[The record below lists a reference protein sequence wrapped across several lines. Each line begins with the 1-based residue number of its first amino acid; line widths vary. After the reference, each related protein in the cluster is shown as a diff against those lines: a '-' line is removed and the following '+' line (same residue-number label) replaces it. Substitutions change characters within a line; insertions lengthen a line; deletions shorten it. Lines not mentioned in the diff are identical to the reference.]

1 MLAPTGEAAILETLM
16 KSGFHTNMKSSPAIP
31 AGADALSSES
41 PSLEPPSL
49 ESPSLAPLVTMLAAD
64 MARVNATI
72 IARMDSD
79 IPLIPQLA
87 GHLIVA
93 GGKRMR
99 PMMTVAGA
107 MLGSRDAA
115 TREPAIKLATAV
127 EFIHSATLLHD
138 DVIDESDLRRGR
150 ETANALWGNDA
161 SVLVGDFLFA
171 RAFELMVEAGNL
183 TVLGRLAAAA
193 ARITEGEIKQMAIT
207 GQPDTALQDYYDV
220 IEGKTAVLF
229 SAAAAAGI
237 EITGASAAEVEAMR
251 IYGMKLGM
259 AFQIMDDALDY
270 AASADDMGKNAG
282 DDFADQKI
290 TLPTILAWQD
300 ADAGERD
307 FWQRTLGAAEFA
319 DGDLATAQGILARH
333 DAINR
338 AITIARD
345 FADEAA
351 GALTPFMDDAGTAP
365 LATALADAARFAAAR
380 SS

>member
-1 MLAPTGEAAILETLM
+1 M
-16 KSGFHTNMKSSPAIP
+16 KPSHAIP
-31 AGADALSSES
+31 AQDMT
-41 PSLEPPSL
+41 PSLT
-49 ESPSLAPLVTMLAAD
+49 PLVTMLATD
-64 MARVNATI
+64 MELVNATI
-72 IARMDSD
+72 LARMDSN

-87 GHLIVA
+87 GHLIAA

-107 MLGSRDAA
+107 LLGSRDA
-115 TREPAIKLATAV
+115 TIREPAIKLATAV

-138 DVIDESDLRRGR
+138 DVIDESALRRGR
-150 ETANALWGNDA
+150 DTANALWGNDA
-161 SVLVGDFLFA
+161 SVLVGDFLFG
-171 RAFELMVEAGNL
+171 RAFELMVEAGDM
-183 TVLGRLAAAA
+183 TVLGRLASAA

-207 GQPDTALQDYYDV
+207 GQPDTSPDDYYDV

-237 EITGASAAEVEAMR
+237 EITGASAAQVESLR
-251 IYGMKLGM
+251 VYGMKLGM

-270 AASADDMGKNAG
+270 TASADEMGKNAG

-300 ADAGERD
+300 ADADERA
-307 FWQRTLGAAEFA
+307 FWQRTLGAADFA
-319 DGDLATAQGILARH
+319 EGDLATAQEFLTRH
-333 DAINR
+333 DAVGR

-351 GALTPFMDDAGTAP
+351 AALAPFMDDAATAP
-365 LATALADAARFAAAR
+365 LATALADAARFAATR

>member
-1 MLAPTGEAAILETLM
+1 M
-16 KSGFHTNMKSSPAIP
+16 KPSHAIP
-31 AGADALSSES
+31 AQDMT
-41 PSLEPPSL
+41 PSLT
-49 ESPSLAPLVTMLAAD
+49 PLVTMLATD
-64 MARVNATI
+64 MELVNATI
-72 IARMDSD
+72 LARMDSN

-87 GHLIVA
+87 GHLIAA

-107 MLGSRDAA
+107 LLGSRDA
-115 TREPAIKLATAV
+115 TIREPAIKLATAV

-138 DVIDESDLRRGR
+138 DVIDESALRRGR
-150 ETANALWGNDA
+150 DTANALWGNDA

-171 RAFELMVEAGNL
+171 RAFELMVEAGDM
-183 TVLGRLAAAA
+183 TVLGRLASAA

-207 GQPDTALQDYYDV
+207 GQPDTSPDDYYDV

-237 EITGASAAEVEAMR
+237 EITGASAAQVESLR
-251 IYGMKLGM
+251 VYGMKLGM

-270 AASADDMGKNAG
+270 TASADEMGKNAG

-300 ADAGERD
+300 ADADERA
-307 FWQRTLGAAEFA
+307 FWQRTLGAADFA
-319 DGDLATAQGILARH
+319 EGDLATAQEFLTRH
-333 DAINR
+333 DAVGR
-338 AITIARD
+338 AITIACD
-345 FADEAA
+345 FADDAA
-351 GALTPFMDDAGTAP
+351 AALAPFMDDAATAP
-365 LATALADAARFAAAR
+365 LATALADAARFAATR

>member
-1 MLAPTGEAAILETLM
+1 M
-16 KSGFHTNMKSSPAIP
+16 KPSHAIP
-31 AGADALSSES
+31 AQDMT
-41 PSLEPPSL
+41 PSLT
-49 ESPSLAPLVTMLAAD
+49 PLVTMLATD
-64 MARVNATI
+64 MELVNATI
-72 IARMDSD
+72 LARMDSN

-87 GHLIVA
+87 GHLIAA

-107 MLGSRDAA
+107 MMGSRDAA

-138 DVIDESDLRRGR
+138 DVIDESALRRGR
-150 ETANALWGNDA
+150 DTANALWGNDA

-171 RAFELMVEAGNL
+171 RAFELMVEAGDM
-183 TVLGRLAAAA
+183 TVLGRLASAA

-207 GQPDTALQDYYDV
+207 GQPDTSPDDYYDV

-237 EITGASAAEVEAMR
+237 EITGASAAQVESLR
-251 IYGMKLGM
+251 VYGMKLGM

-270 AASADDMGKNAG
+270 TASADEMGKNAG

-300 ADAGERD
+300 ADADERA
-307 FWQRTLGAAEFA
+307 FWQRTLGAADLA
-319 DGDLATAQGILARH
+319 KGDLATAQEFLTRH
-333 DAINR
+333 DAVGR

-351 GALTPFMDDAGTAP
+351 AALAPFMDDAATAP
-365 LATALADAARFAAAR
+365 LATALADAARFAATR

>member
-1 MLAPTGEAAILETLM
+1 MTHPHAIHAPEA
-16 KSGFHTNMKSSPAIP
+16 
-31 AGADALSSES
+31 
-41 PSLEPPSL
+41 PPSL
-49 ESPSLAPLVTMLAAD
+49 DPLVTMLAAD
-64 MARVNATI
+64 MDRVNATI
-72 IARMDSD
+72 MARMDSN

-87 GHLIVA
+87 GHLIAA

-107 MLGSRDAA
+107 MLGSADAA
-115 TREPAIKLATAV
+115 AREPAIKLATAV

-183 TVLGRLAAAA
+183 AVLGRLASAA
-193 ARITEGEIKQMAIT
+193 ARITEGEIKQMAVT
-207 GQPDTALQDYYDV
+207 GQPDTALADYHDV

-237 EITGASAAEVEAMR
+237 EITGASTAHVEAMR
-251 IYGMKLGM
+251 CYGMKLGM

-270 AASADDMGKNAG
+270 AASASDMGKNAG

-300 ADAGERD
+300 ADAEERA
-307 FWQRTLGAAEFA
+307 FWTRTLGEARFR
-319 DGDLATAQGILARH
+319 DGDFAMAQGYLAQH
-333 DAINR
+333 DAVDR
-338 AITIARD
+338 AIAMARN

-351 GALTPFMDDAGTAP
+351 AALTPFMQDGDTAP
-365 LATALADAARFAAAR
+365 FATALANAARFAAAR

>member
-1 MLAPTGEAAILETLM
+1 M
-16 KSGFHTNMKSSPAIP
+16 KPSHAIP
-31 AGADALSSES
+31 AQDMT
-41 PSLEPPSL
+41 PSLT
-49 ESPSLAPLVTMLAAD
+49 PLVTMLATD
-64 MARVNATI
+64 MELVNATI
-72 IARMDSD
+72 LARMDSN

-87 GHLIVA
+87 GHLIAA

-107 MLGSRDAA
+107 LLGSRDA
-115 TREPAIKLATAV
+115 TIHEPAIKLATAV

-138 DVIDESDLRRGR
+138 DVIDESALRRGR
-150 ETANALWGNDA
+150 DTANALWGNDA

-171 RAFELMVEAGNL
+171 RAFELMVEAGDM
-183 TVLGRLAAAA
+183 TVLGRLASAA

-207 GQPDTALQDYYDV
+207 GQPDTSPDDYYDV

-237 EITGASAAEVEAMR
+237 EITGASAAQVESLR
-251 IYGMKLGM
+251 VYGMKLGM

-270 AASADDMGKNAG
+270 TASADEMGKNAG

-300 ADAGERD
+300 ADADERA
-307 FWQRTLGAAEFA
+307 FWQRTLGAADFA
-319 DGDLATAQGILARH
+319 EGDLATAQEFLTRH
-333 DAINR
+333 DAVGR

-351 GALTPFMDDAGTAP
+351 AALAPFMDDAATAP
-365 LATALADAARFAAAR
+365 LATALADAARFAATR

>member
-1 MLAPTGEAAILETLM
+1 M
-16 KSGFHTNMKSSPAIP
+16 KPSHAIP
-31 AGADALSSES
+31 AQDMT
-41 PSLEPPSL
+41 PSLT
-49 ESPSLAPLVTMLAAD
+49 PLVTMLATD
-64 MARVNATI
+64 MELVNATI
-72 IARMDSD
+72 LARMDSN

-87 GHLIVA
+87 GHLIAA

-107 MLGSRDAA
+107 LLGSRDA
-115 TREPAIKLATAV
+115 TIREPAIKLATAV

-138 DVIDESDLRRGR
+138 DVIDESALRRGR
-150 ETANALWGNDA
+150 DTANALWGNDA

-171 RAFELMVEAGNL
+171 RAFELMVEAGDM
-183 TVLGRLAAAA
+183 TVLGRLASAA

-207 GQPDTALQDYYDV
+207 GQPDTSPDDYYDV

-237 EITGASAAEVEAMR
+237 EITGASAAQVESLR
-251 IYGMKLGM
+251 VYGMKLGM

-270 AASADDMGKNAG
+270 TASADEMGKNAG

-300 ADAGERD
+300 ADADERA
-307 FWQRTLGAAEFA
+307 FWQRTLGAADFA
-319 DGDLATAQGILARH
+319 EGDLATAQEFLTRH
-333 DAINR
+333 DAVGR

-351 GALTPFMDDAGTAP
+351 AALAPFMDDAATAP
-365 LATALADAARFAAAR
+365 LATALADAARFAATR